1 MANAK
6 TRNNGESVAN
16 IERAEKSGATK
27 AKFED
32 ILNVSNV
39 TDCQNISIDLDSFS
53 DDINVNGSLC
63 KPESV
68 QFFKKLGASDYI
80 IKTLTDGHYSTFTN
94 DVPSYERRNNKSF
107 YEHEEFAVN
116 DILELI
122 KKGKVEV
129 LNSKPH
135 IVNPLSVAVQ
145 RNKLWFILDC
155 SYVNQFVDVPKFKYE
170 DVKEALQ
177 SFKKG
182 CSMIKWDL
190 KNGYHM
196 IRIHK
201 DFCFT
206 YKGKT
211 IYAQYTIYL
220 LA

>member
-1 MANAK
+1 MAETAIGGRTVTHPPIPTASRSPSASLSQSITAPQADTTATIPRPKPRTAENA
-6 TRNNGESVAN
+6 RIQNNGESVAN

-80 IKTLTDGHYSTFTN
+80 IKTLTDGHHSTFTN

-145 RNKLWFILDC
+145 QNKL
-155 SYVNQFVDVPKFKYE
+155 Q
-170 DVKEALQ
+170 
-177 SFKKG
+177 
-182 CSMIKWDL
+182 
-190 KNGYHM
+190 
-196 IRIHK
+196 
-201 DFCFT
+201 
-206 YKGKT
+206 
-211 IYAQYTIYL
+211 
-220 LA
+220 